1 MSKTPR
7 KKKVPYYK
15 KPQDLTVEAW
25 QEALRKQFAADQKFE
40 VTNIGE
46 HPVYSDFEV
55 FNPES
60 DKTYKVSVRD
70 NQSSHDFCSCPD
82 FKINGLGTCKHVEYV
97 LAELKRLK
105 KNQKF
110 FKGAHDPEYSS
121 LSIYYG
127 KERRIRLK
135 KARLT
140 TFDGADE
147 SIFDSDGFLL
157 HGMTGQLESFI
168 AATTAID
175 PTFRVYPDVLDYLEE
190 YKKTEKRKALCR
202 DIFREGIDSPI
213 FNDLI
218 KATLYPYQREGV
230 IKAVEAGRILL
241 ADEMGLGKTVQAIAA
256 VEFFARYLNVEKV
269 LIICPTSLKYQW
281 KKEIEKFTE
290 REACIVEGMKH
301 KRHELYRQ
309 KCFMKIISYG
319 ACRNDLEMINDWSP
333 NLVIVDEAQR
343 IKNWKTK
350 TAKAVKQIDA
360 EHAIVLTGTPLENR
374 IDELHSIVEFVDNY
388 KLGPLFKFLDN
399 HQVLDEHG
407 KVKGYTNLRSINKT
421 LSDILLRRTKK
432 EIADQLPGR
441 IDKNF
446 FVEMT
451 KEQINLHNDYYEQ
464 VCKLVNKWIRHGFL
478 TEEESQRLLI
488 NLNCMRMVSDST
500 YILDKETNHGNKID
514 ELRELLPEIVE
525 NPDNKIVIFSQW
537 KKMFELIIEEL
548 NALGLP
554 YVYLNGDMPALER
567 NQIITRFQKEKD
579 LRVFLSTDAGG
590 VGVNLQSANIL
601 INIDLP
607 WNPAVLEQRIGRIYR
622 LGQKKHINVFNFIS
636 KGSIEHRI
644 LYLLEFKKSVF
655 SGAIDEDG
663 NDTVMLEGFL
673 SSVKSL
679 TEVEVDEP
687 VAKEREDSDT
697 LNYRAE
703 LKVTDQIEET
713 ERAEEEIPEQQIHTE
728 TEAEIEID
736 TKTETGAEIGTGA
749 ENGTETATT
758 EYPGNSEANPLVSTD
773 RKTTGTG
780 FLGKIK
786 ANVKRVFRKMFGL
799 R

>member
-1 MSKTPR
+1 
-7 KKKVPYYK
+7 
-15 KPQDLTVEAW
+15 
-25 QEALRKQFAADQKFE
+25 
-40 VTNIGE
+40 
-46 HPVYSDFEV
+46 
-55 FNPES
+55 
-60 DKTYKVSVRD
+60 
-70 NQSSHDFCSCPD
+70 
-82 FKINGLGTCKHVEYV
+82 
-97 LAELKRLK
+97 
-105 KNQKF
+105 
-110 FKGAHDPEYSS
+110 
-121 LSIYYG
+121 
-127 KERRIRLK
+127 
-135 KARLT
+135 
-140 TFDGADE
+140 
-147 SIFDSDGFLL
+147 
-157 HGMTGQLESFI
+157 
-168 AATTAID
+168 
-175 PTFRVYPDVLDYLEE
+175 
-190 YKKTEKRKALCR
+190 
-202 DIFREGIDSPI
+202 
-213 FNDLI
+213 
-218 KATLYPYQREGV
+218 
-230 IKAVEAGRILL
+230 
-241 ADEMGLGKTVQAIAA
+241 
-256 VEFFARYLNVEKV
+256 
-269 LIICPTSLKYQW
+269 
-281 KKEIEKFTE
+281 
-290 REACIVEGMKH
+290 
-301 KRHELYRQ
+301 
-309 KCFMKIISYG
+309 
-319 ACRNDLEMINDWSP
+319 
-333 NLVIVDEAQR
+333 
-343 IKNWKTK
+343 
-350 TAKAVKQIDA
+350 
-360 EHAIVLTGTPLENR
+360 
-374 IDELHSIVEFVDNY
+374 
-388 KLGPLFKFLDN
+388 
-399 HQVLDEHG
+399 
-407 KVKGYTNLRSINKT
+407 
-421 LSDILLRRTKK
+421 
-432 EIADQLPGR
+432 
-441 IDKNF
+441 
-446 FVEMT
+446 
-451 KEQINLHNDYYEQ
+451 
-464 VCKLVNKWIRHGFL
+464 
-478 TEEESQRLLI
+478 
-488 NLNCMRMVSDST
+488 MVSDST